1 MTSKFTKAM
10 LFVSSYF
17 PLWFVVFILYVK
29 EHPYESAGLLTI
41 AVASVAWMLLYL
53 RKVQARNAITVQIA
67 RAKRCD
73 HEALS
78 YIVSYL
84 LPFLA
89 LPAEGWQKITAMGV
103 FYLLLGFLYVNT
115 DMIHI
120 NPTLLMAKFRI
131 YEIETN
137 GGETRCVIA
146 RNRLLSNSTVR
157 LVDVDDGLAVEK
169 YGNS

>member
-29 EHPYESAGLLTI
+29 DHPFESAGLLT
-41 AVASVAWMLLYL
+41 VGVSSVGWMLLYL
-53 RKVQARNAITVQIA
+53 KQVQKRNGVKVWIA
-67 RAKRCD
+67 RARRCD

-89 LPAEGWQKITAMGV
+89 LPAEGWQKTTAMGV

-120 NPTLLMAKFRI
+120 NPTLLMANFRI
-131 YEIETN
+131 YEIETE

-146 RNRLLSNSTVR
+146 RNRILSNSSMQ
-157 LVDVDDGLAVEK
+157 LVDIDDGLAVEK

>member
-1 MTSKFTKAM
+1 M

-29 EHPYESAGLLTI
+29 EHPFGSAGLLTV
-41 AVASVAWMLLYL
+41 AVVSVVWMLLYL
-53 RKVQARNAITVQIA
+53 RKTQQLNSHAVSVA

-103 FYLLLGFLYVNT
+103 FYVLLGFLYVNT

-120 NPTLLMAKFRI
+120 NPTLLLAKYRI
-131 YEIETN
+131 YEIETV
-137 GGETRCVIA
+137 GGGTRCVIA
-146 RNRLLSNSTVR
+146 RNRLVSNSTVR
-157 LVDVDDGLAVEK
+157 LVDIDDGLAVEK
-169 YGNS
+169 YDNP

>member
-1 MTSKFTKAM
+1 M

-17 PLWFVVFILYVK
+17 PLWFVVFVLYVK
-29 EHPYESAGLLTI
+29 DHPYEAAGLLAI
-41 AVASVAWMLLYL
+41 GVISVIWMFLFLKNVQQRNGLLVHIM
-53 RKVQARNAITVQIA
+53 RAR
-67 RAKRCD
+67 RCD

-131 YEIETN
+131 YEIETSS
-137 GGETRCVIA
+137 GETRCVIA
-146 RNRLLSNSTVR
+146 RNRLLSNSSVR